1 MNGFSVARKAAAYL
15 PTFAVYLAV
24 AAMIFM
30 AEEVRDAFVEG
41 LKLSVCT
48 VLPSVFPFVVISD
61 FMSSKVRCSKAPF
74 AAHMKGALKM
84 NGAALSIFSLGLV
97 CGFPVSARSASAA
110 YSTGGID
117 KRECERLCAVASNPS
132 VAFVISTVGALIG
145 SPRVGVI
152 LYPCVVLS
160 AIAVAV
166 LNRPRE
172 IKIDKTEHITRQN
185 FNFTA
190 SIKTAGASCITVS
203 SFVIAFSLL
212 LSLLKSAIK
221 SPLLIGLLSSVLEI
235 GNAAAT
241 LCSLPFCLHK
251 KICLIA
257 FSLGFS
263 GVCALMQI
271 YSFLPPEISR
281 PRIFLLKLEQGFFAA
296 LLALAASYFI

>member
-1 MNGFSVARKAAAYL
+1 MNGFSVVRKAAAYL
-15 PTFAVYLAV
+15 PTLAVYLAV

-30 AEEVRDAFVEG
+30 AEEMREAFVEG

-61 FMSSKVRCSKAPF
+61 FMSSKVRYSTAPF
-74 AAHMKGALKM
+74 AARMKGALKM

-110 YSTGGID
+110 YSMGGID
-117 KRECERLCAVASNPS
+117 ERECERLCAVASNPS

-145 SPRVGVI
+145 SPRVGVV

-172 IKIDKTEHITRQN
+172 IKIDKTDHIAGQN
-185 FNFTA
+185 FDFTA

-212 LSLLKSAIK
+212 LSLLRSAIK

-251 KICLIA
+251 KTCLIS

-281 PRIFLLKLEQGFFAA
+281 TRIFLLKLEQGFFAA